1 MVLGDPTRLR
11 QVLFNLVGNAVKFTD
26 RGHVTVRAGQLRQP
40 DGAAVLRFEVDDSGI
55 GIDAEAQA
63 RLFERFSQADGST
76 ARRYGG
82 TGLGLAI
89 SRELVSLMGGEIGVE
104 SAPGQGSRFWF
115 TVPCRPAIA
124 EPRAPSAL
132 PAAPAARPARILVV
146 EDNDVNQLLVVRM
159 LAKGGHE
166 VEVARDG
173 GEAIARLEARPSTS
187 C

>member
-1 MVLGDPTRLR
+1 MVELLEEGAARKGIVLLAELPDDLPGAVLGDPTRLR

-40 DGAAVLRFEVDDSGI
+40 DGAAVLRFEVEDSGI

-63 RLFERFSQADGST
+63 RLFQRFSQADGST

-89 SRELVSLMGGEIGVE
+89 SRELVGLMGGEIGVE

-115 TVPCRPAIA
+115 TVPLPPGHRGDATRRRRCR
-124 EPRAPSAL
+124 RRRRQGRRGSSWS
-132 PAAPAARPARILVV
+132 RTTR
-146 EDNDVNQLLVVRM
+146 
-159 LAKGGHE
+159 
-166 VEVARDG
+166 
-173 GEAIARLEARPSTS
+173 
-187 C
+187 